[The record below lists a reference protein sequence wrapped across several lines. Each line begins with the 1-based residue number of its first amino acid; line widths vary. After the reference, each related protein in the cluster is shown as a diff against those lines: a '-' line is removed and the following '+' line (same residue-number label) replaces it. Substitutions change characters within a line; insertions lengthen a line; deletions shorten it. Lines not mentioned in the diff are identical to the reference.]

1 MKLIVVEPGAAP
13 QVRTVTQPL
22 RELLGGIP
30 SVMQFPFD
38 RAAVIYDNS
47 AEIRGK
53 LPNRRYRNQW
63 LHGTVL
69 IVGMKDGFPC
79 DLSPEQEVLYAQRWN
94 KTEVPYEKL
103 RWPSEATLKR
113 RLF

>member
-1 MKLIVVEPGAAP
+1 MKLIIVEPGAAP
-13 QVRTVTQPL
+13 QVRTVTEPL

-38 RAAVIYDNS
+38 AAGVLHDADGALKGKPQNRMY
-47 AEIRGK
+47 RG
-53 LPNRRYRNQW
+53 QW

-79 DLSPEQEVLYAQRWN
+79 DLSPEQEVLYAQRW
-94 KTEVPYEKL
+94 KTTEIPYEKL
-103 RWPSEATLKR
+103 RWPT
-113 RLF
+113 

>member
-13 QVRTVTQPL
+13 QVRTVTEPL
-22 RELLGGIP
+22 REVLGGIH

-38 RAAVIYDNS
+38 RAAVIYDDA

-53 LPNRRYRNQW
+53 LPNRRYRTQW

-69 IVGMKDGFPC
+69 IVGMKDVFPC
-79 DLSPEQEVLYAQRWN
+79 DLSPEQEVLYAQRWKN
-94 KTEVPYEKL
+94 TEIPYEKL
-103 RWPSEATLKR
+103 RWPSEAALKR
-113 RLF
+113 RLL

>member
-1 MKLIVVEPGAAP
+1 MKLIIVEPGAAP
-13 QVRTVTQPL
+13 QVCTVTKPL
-22 RELLGGIP
+22 RELLRGIP

-38 RAAVIYDNS
+38 RAAVIYDNA

-63 LHGTVL
+63 LRGTVL

-79 DLSPEQEVLYAQRWN
+79 DLSAQQEVLYTQRWN

-103 RWPSEATLKR
+103 RWPSQTSPKR
-113 RLF
+113 RFL

>member
-1 MKLIVVEPGAAP
+1 MNDLQIFIYSGA
-13 QVRTVTQPL
+13 QLRTIQQPDGL
-22 RELLGGIP
+22 WWVLLGGIP

-38 RAAVIYDNS
+38 RAAVIYDDA

-103 RWPSEATLKR
+103 RWPT
-113 RLF
+113 

>member
-1 MKLIVVEPGAAP
+1 MKLIIVEPGAAA
-13 QVRTVTQPL
+13 QVRTVTEPL
-22 RELLGGIP
+22 RELLGGTP

-63 LHGTVL
+63 LHGTRADRGNERRFSL
-69 IVGMKDGFPC
+69 RPFAGT
-79 DLSPEQEVLYAQRWN
+79 EVLYAQRWN

-103 RWPSEATLKR
+103 RWPT
-113 RLF
+113 

>member
-1 MKLIVVEPGAAP
+1 MKLINVEQCQAP
-13 QVRTVTQPL
+13 QVLTVTEPL

-38 RAAVIYDNS
+38 RAAVIYDDA

-103 RWPSEATLKR
+103 RWPSEAAPKR
-113 RLF
+113 RLL